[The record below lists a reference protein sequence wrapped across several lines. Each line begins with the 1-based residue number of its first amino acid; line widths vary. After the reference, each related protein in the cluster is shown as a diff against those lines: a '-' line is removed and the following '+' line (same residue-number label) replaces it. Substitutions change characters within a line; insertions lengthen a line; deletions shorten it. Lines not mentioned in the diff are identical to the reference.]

1 VISTPKTI
9 DFEGAPCLDAHPMHE
24 TSHRGRLVVV
34 EGIDGAGKSS
44 LIRHLAGFCERRGR
58 KAVCSREPTAGP
70 WGRKIRATAT
80 SGRLPLEEELA
91 LFIEDR
97 REHVAQTIAP
107 ALARGEIVLL
117 DRYYF
122 SNAAYQGARGA
133 DPNAVVA
140 RNREFAPAPDLVL
153 LLDLDPG
160 TGRGRITGRGDVPDA
175 FEDLQNL
182 ARVRQILL
190 SLRDPTFLVLD
201 ATLPAGRVG
210 ALAEKALETLL

>member
-1 VISTPKTI
+1 
-9 DFEGAPCLDAHPMHE
+9 MHE
-24 TSHRGRLVVV
+24 TPHRGRLVVI

-44 LIRHLAGFCERRGR
+44 LIQHLAGFCARHGR
-58 KAVCSREPTAGP
+58 KAICSREPTAGT
-70 WGRKIRATAT
+70 WGRKIRATAAT
-80 SGRLPLEEELA
+80 GRLPLEEEIVFFL
-91 LFIEDR
+91 EDR
-97 REHVAQTIAP
+97 REHVARTIAP
-107 ALARGEIVLL
+107 ALANGEIVLL

-133 DPNAVVA
+133 DPQAVLA

-153 LLDLDPG
+153 LLDLDPS

-182 ARVRQILL
+182 ARVREILI
-190 SLRDPTFLVLD
+190 SLRDPTFRILD
-201 ATLPAGRVG
+201 AALPAERVA